1 MAPPEGGFLRT
12 RLLELDRKA
21 ICMSLINEALKRAG
35 RIGPPRLPGSGS
47 GTALRPVETRSPR
60 PWGGLVWSIVSLTV
74 LILAATLLGR
84 GWNSARSH
92 RSKTAQVLAAAR
104 EVARRIPKEPDTSS
118 AGVAAGAVVEGGEL
132 LPAGKPAKPVSSG
145 SIPELPA
152 QGAVAAAATP
162 SAVVDPPPRPSF
174 PPLKLRGIFFRATNS
189 AALIDAKTVY
199 VGDKIE
205 RAKVVAIDR
214 ESVALEWYGE
224 TNVLT
229 LH

>member
-21 ICMSLINEALKRAG
+21 NCMSLINEALKRAG

-47 GTALRPVETRSPR
+47 GTALRPVETKSPR

-92 RSKTAQVLAAAR
+92 RSKTAQVLAVAR
-104 EVARRIPKEPDTSS
+104 EARIPKEPDTSS